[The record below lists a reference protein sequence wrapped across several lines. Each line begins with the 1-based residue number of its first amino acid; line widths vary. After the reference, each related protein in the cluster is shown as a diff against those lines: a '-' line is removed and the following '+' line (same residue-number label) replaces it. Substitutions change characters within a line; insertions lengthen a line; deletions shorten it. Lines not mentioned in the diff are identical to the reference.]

1 MKITTYICYFDED
14 GYVSRVSE
22 KDTYECDDNSP
33 IELAL
38 ISMQA
43 MAMVVTDEDYQVMF
57 SIDENEETL
66 H

>member
-14 GYVSRVSE
+14 GYVNRVSE
-22 KDTYECDDNSP
+22 KDTFECDDLSP
-33 IELAL
+33 IEPAL
-38 ISMQA
+38 ISMLS
-43 MAMVVTDEDYQVMF
+43 MAMIDTDEDYQVMF